1 MNSAVCLALLFLV
14 VSGFPQPA
22 RRAYIPSPAVG
33 TYEGDAVD
41 PPPVNVPKRR
51 IARAADA
58 LYEPPSFA
66 DERFLECCK
75 TQGFDDACAKFM
87 CQWQNVWR
95 VEPGQVYTEGRTA
108 KKCIATAPQLNAYK
122 NCLTNFKNN
131 RACCEAT
138 MPETMERQK
147 RCAEICDGTRD
158 FTAGLS
164 LNLFQECSSF
174 KNEHVANALNSSSEF
189 FKLLWCNAGAY
200 HPMKTT
206 THNPL
211 NVTIDCAAT
220 RTVNVDGFKVVGCVK
235 S

>member
-87 CQWQNVWR
+87 CQWQNGRKREVSLFTLFLVYS
-95 VEPGQVYTEGRTA
+95 VEIIRLVFGR
-108 KKCIATAPQLNAYK
+108 KLI
-122 NCLTNFKNN
+122 F
-131 RACCEAT
+131 
-138 MPETMERQK
+138 
-147 RCAEICDGTRD
+147 
-158 FTAGLS
+158 
-164 LNLFQECSSF
+164 
-174 KNEHVANALNSSSEF
+174 VANFIPFKIYYLNSPFIYE
-189 FKLLWCNAGAY
+189 
-200 HPMKTT
+200 
-206 THNPL
+206 
-211 NVTIDCAAT
+211 
-220 RTVNVDGFKVVGCVK
+220 
-235 S
+235 